1 MQALHPVGCN
11 GHTCFWDTFGL
22 LMAMDVLFVV
32 FHASFSFIPA
42 SFSCGKGLRAHS
54 RSHHSHPP
62 VWEPPWLAESHEHAG
77 CHGENGS
84 WAHSDRW
91 VFADFKLQKLVFRP
105 RNQSTKTK
113 GCFAICAMV
122 QTWCMGDSKNYGL
135 GLSFDTHET
144 SWNQTIGSGFVLT
157 THFFSGSKIARTDPV
172 TGTH

>member
-32 FHASFSFIPA
+32 FHASFSFISA
-42 SFSCGKGLRAHS
+42 SFSCGTGLRAHS

-62 VWEPPWLAESHEHAG
+62 AWEPPWLAESHEHAG

-84 WAHSDRW
+84 WAHNDRW

-113 GCFAICAMV
+113 S
-122 QTWCMGDSKNYGL
+122 DSKNERLFCYMCHGPNMVYGWFQKL
-135 GLSFDTHET
+135 WVGVKFWHP
-144 SWNQTIGSGFVLT
+144 WNIMKPDNWVRFGTDNP
-157 THFFSGSKIARTDPV
+157 FFFRE
-172 TGTH
+172 